1 MNTPKPRNAQEMMV
15 DNMLVKHYAGSIAY
29 GTNLPTSDVDF
40 RGIFCGDPI
49 NVRTPFF
56 PVREAEDMDEEDTKL
71 FELSHFMKLA
81 VECNPNI
88 IETLWV
94 EDTDIMFRTTAYDLL
109 RHHREELLSA
119 KIAYTTSGYAMSQ
132 LKRIKGHN
140 KWINQPQPITKPQQC
155 DYVSL
160 IQWFGDKKVLPS
172 KFSIRQFNEGAMLVP
187 YGSDTY
193 GVVPMSHRAAI
204 RPQDGSL
211 NDNIDN
217 IDRTQLPP
225 PLAIIKFNKEEWSL
239 ACDKWKQYWDWKQN
253 RNVKRSA
260 LEEAHG
266 YDTKHAMHLV
276 RLLRMGVESLR
287 DGVVV
292 VKRPDAAELL
302 AIRNGSMTYDE
313 LLEMA
318 KGLEAEI
325 KVLQKTTQLRQK
337 PNTKFAAH
345 LLMEVQDSIWNV

>member
-1 MNTPKPRNAQEMMV
+1 MNKLVEM
-15 DNMLVKHYAGSIAY
+15 YAGSIAY
-29 GTNLPTSDVDF
+29 GTNTPESDVDI
-40 RGIFCGDPI
+40 RGIFCADPVQI
-49 NVRTPFF
+49 RTPFF
-56 PVREAEDMDEEDTKL
+56 PVREHVGEGEDTKY
-71 FELSHFMKLA
+71 FELNHFMKLA
-81 VECNPNI
+81 VDCNPNI
-88 IETLWV
+88 IELLW
-94 EDTDIMFRTTAYDLL
+94 TANSDITFRTPAYDLL
-109 RHHREELLSA
+109 RQHREELLSA

-140 KWINQPQPITKPQQC
+140 KWINQPQPEDKPQQC

-160 IQWFGDKKVLPS
+160 IQWFGDQKVLPS
-172 KFSIRQFNEGAMLVP
+172 KFSIRLFNEGAMLVP

-193 GVVPMSHRAAI
+193 GVVPMSHRSAI

-217 IDRTQLPP
+217 IDRTQLPA
-225 PLAIIKFNKEEWSL
+225 PLAIIKFNREEWRL
-239 ACDKWKQYWDWKQN
+239 ACDKWKQYWDWKKS

-276 RLLRMGVESLR
+276 RLLRMGVEAMR
-287 DGVVV
+287 DGVVL

-302 AIRNGSMTYDE
+302 NIRNGSMTYE
-313 LLEMA
+313 EVLNVAL
-318 KGLEAEI
+318 KLEAEI
-325 KVLQKTTQLRQK
+325 KMLQPTTQLRQK

-345 LLMEVQDSIWNV
+345 LLMEVQDSIWRV